1 MNLITTDAKTLFWP
15 TPLKRNV
22 GLFTD
27 LKLFSDALEIGEK
40 QREFSKSQLAEGL
53 SKRVKGLIFIDELS
67 KRVLDDL
74 IRELMDFEWIQK
86 APANSSKFMLTG
98 KGKEARTK
106 YEVDKR
112 SYIKQL
118 IVEMHRVYTIPGWF
132 VNRLWELNP
141 GGQGEIVVPAPL
153 RSWIP
158 ESRKWENQKWDME
171 LDEQVVE
178 AVRLIKKISDGAFPI
193 DEKTWLKEVKNAW
206 ERLSN
211 IPPRTIAKQKIT
223 DKKEMKE
230 KGKIKTYAPRRRLF
244 NAMKEAAVNLFFGN
258 RNPVSGKA
266 DFASGKQ
273 PLYSRNY
280 MAWCPRL
287 AELGLI
293 LYTDSHPQ
301 IPGRLIFPV
310 SVFKKNS
317 DMASFHALEDINNP
331 TGERLFLHQPPADE
345 TNIKKF
351 LAVLYHE
358 HQRFY
363 SRVKSL
369 YVSIMDVRDE
379 VCRQLKISAESFDYI
394 LKMSLPWI
402 KNHSPQSQGYTISLE
417 SDIREDQ
424 GSSYQKLRRPI
435 IIDRKPYSLIAMTET
450 GENKDEN
457 LGVFL

>member
-1 MNLITTDAKTLFWP
+1 MSLKTPDAKEQFWP

-27 LKLFSDALEIGEK
+27 LKLFSDALDIGEK
-40 QREFSKSQLAEGL
+40 QGKFSKAQLAEGL

-74 IRELMDFEWIQK
+74 VRELMDFEWIQK
-86 APANSSKFMLTG
+86 VTGNSSKFTLTG

-106 YEVDKR
+106 YEEDKR
-112 SYIKQL
+112 AYIKQL
-118 IVEMHRVYTIPGWF
+118 IVKMHRVYTIPGWF

-153 RSWIP
+153 RNWNP
-158 ESRKWENQKWDME
+158 ESRKWEYKEWDNE
-171 LDEQVVE
+171 LAEQAVE
-178 AVRLIKKISDGAFPI
+178 SVRLIKKIIDGAFPI
-193 DEKTWLKEVKNAW
+193 DEQTWLEEVKNAW
-206 ERLSN
+206 ERLSHVL
-211 IPPRTIAKQKIT
+211 PRTVAKQKTI
-223 DKKEMKE
+223 DRKE
-230 KGKIKTYAPRRRLF
+230 KKKKGKMKTYAPRRRLF

-258 RNPVSGKA
+258 KSPATKKK
-266 DFASGKQ
+266 DFEPEKQ
-273 PLYSRNY
+273 PLSSRTY

-301 IPGRLIFPV
+301 IPGRLIFPA

-317 DMASFHALEDINNP
+317 DMPSFNLLGDIKNP
-331 TGERLFLHQPPADE
+331 AGEKLYLHQPPVDDA
-345 TNIKKF
+345 NIKNF
-351 LAVLYHE
+351 LTILYNA
-358 HQRFY
+358 HQRYY

-379 VCRQLKISAESFDYI
+379 VCRQLRISAELFDGF
-394 LKMSLPWI
+394 LKMSLPGT
-402 KNHSPQSQGYTISLE
+402 KNTSPHNHRYTISLE

-424 GSSYQKLRRPI
+424 GSGYQKLRRPV
-435 IIDRKPYSLIAMTET
+435 IIDGKPYSLIAMTKT
-450 GENKDEN
+450 
-457 LGVFL
+457 